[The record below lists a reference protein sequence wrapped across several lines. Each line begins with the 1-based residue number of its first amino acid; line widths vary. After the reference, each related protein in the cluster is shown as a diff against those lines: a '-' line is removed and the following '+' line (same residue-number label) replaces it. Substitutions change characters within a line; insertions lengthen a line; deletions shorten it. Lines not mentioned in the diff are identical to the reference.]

1 MKPGDLV
8 KYNHPANP
16 TLGLVMTTRSHKLLG
31 NLVLVQWCNDRLVE
45 EEIPDHYLSLVGDQ

>member
-16 TLGLVMTTRSHKLLG
+16 TLGLVKSTRSHKLLG
-31 NLVLVQWCNDRLVE
+31 NLVKVQWCNERQAQ
-45 EEIPDHYLSLVGDQ
+45 EEIPDEHLKLAADQ

>member
-16 TLGLVMTTRSHKLLG
+16 TLGLVNSTRSHKLLG
-31 NLVLVQWCNDRLVE
+31 NLVKVQGCNERQAQ
-45 EEIPDHYLSLVGDQ
+45 EEIPDHYLSLAEGQ